1 MERKEITAFTE
12 GMGHENKVLSSHA
25 KVFWWKQGVSMGIMT
40 VYHGGY
46 EAIETL
52 EIHIGC
58 NTKDFG
64 NGFCCTVIKE
74 RAQRWAKSMRW

>member
-1 MERKEITAFTE
+1 
-12 GMGHENKVLSSHA
+12 
-25 KVFWWKQGVSMGIMT
+25 MGIMT
-40 VYHGGY
+40 VYLGGY

-74 RAQRWAKSMRW
+74 RAQSWAKNMGVVK